1 MDFQYQAANSQGQI
15 LSGLISAADDREAM
29 RLLQLQNLTPI
40 SIMAGNG
47 SLAVA
52 DTGSV
57 FPAAHRDKKA
67 SNQDKNLAIQELTTL
82 LNAGVPLAESVD
94 SISVAHAGTAVGTAF
109 GIALGA
115 LRRGERFSQ
124 ALRLMELDL
133 PVYVYQLAA
142 AGELTGKLGAS
153 LQTAVTQMEYEERT
167 RQEMRNALT
176 YPAILVISGI
186 SATLL
191 VFIVVV
197 PKFANLLKGNTA
209 NIPWL
214 SKWVIGTG
222 MFVQAN
228 LLWVGLIAAALVMG
242 AVVAMRNPGIR
253 RQAFES
259 LVRVP
264 ILGLWIVETEMG
276 RWASMLGAL
285 LENRVPII
293 TAMELAL
300 GGVKISTLRNSLQQV
315 LREVRGGTRFADAL
329 ASNRAMGATGINLVR
344 VGERSGEL
352 APMLRALAT
361 LYENAGRDRMKRF
374 LLLLE
379 PIAILLIG
387 SVIGLIMVAIMLAVT
402 SMNDSVA

>member
-1 MDFQYQAANSQGQI
+1 MDFQYQAANTQGQI
-15 LSGLISAADDREAM
+15 LSGQISAADEREAM
-29 RLLQLQNLTPI
+29 RMLQQQNLMPI
-40 SIMAGNG
+40 SII
-47 SLAVA
+47 S
-52 DTGSV
+52 
-57 FPAAHRDKKA
+57 AAAMPNDGQASNKKA
-67 SNQDKNLAIQELTTL
+67 SSQDKTLAIQELTTL

-94 SISVAHAGTAVGTAF
+94 SISVAHAGTAIGTAF
-109 GIALGA
+109 AGALTG
-115 LRRGERFSQ
+115 LRRGERFSE
-124 ALRLMELDL
+124 ALRLTELEL
-133 PVYVYQLAA
+133 PVYLYQLVA
-142 AGELTGKLGAS
+142 AGELTGKLGQS
-153 LQTAVTQMEYEERT
+153 LQTAVAQMEYEDRM

-176 YPAILVISGI
+176 YPAILVVSGI
-186 SATLL
+186 AATLL

-209 NIPWL
+209 NIPLL
-214 SKWVIGTG
+214 SKWVISTG

-228 LLWVGLIAAALVMG
+228 LLWVALISLSLVMGTAAAL
-242 AVVAMRNPGIR
+242 RNPVMR
-253 RQAFES
+253 SRAFEW
-259 LVRVP
+259 LVRIP
-264 ILGLWIVETEMG
+264 ILGQWIIETEMG
-276 RWASMLGAL
+276 RWSSMLGAL

-300 GGVKISTLRNSLQQV
+300 SGVRISALRNSLQQV

-329 ASNRAMGATGINLVR
+329 ATNRALGATGINLVR

-387 SVIGLIMVAIMLAVT
+387 SIIGVIMVAIMLAVT
-402 SMNDSVA
+402 SMNESVG

>member
-1 MDFQYQAANSQGQI
+1 MEFQYQAANSQGQV
-15 LSGLISAADDREAM
+15 LSGQISAADERQAM
-29 RLLQLQNLTPI
+29 RLLQQQNLTPI
-40 SIMAGNG
+40 SIT
-47 SLAVA
+47 S
-52 DTGSV
+52 
-57 FPAAHRDKKA
+57 AATVSSGGKTSSKPA
-67 SNQDKNLAIQELTTL
+67 SNQDKTLAIQELTTL
-82 LNAGVPLAESVD
+82 LNAGVPLAESVA
-94 SISVAHAGTAVGTAF
+94 SISIAHAGSTIGSAF
-109 GIALGA
+109 AIGLTA
-115 LRRGERFSQ
+115 LRRGERFSE
-124 ALRLMELDL
+124 ALRLMALDL

-153 LQTAVTQMEYEERT
+153 LHTAVTQMEYEDRM

-186 SATLL
+186 AATLL

-197 PKFANLLKGNTA
+197 PKFANLLKGNA
-209 NIPWL
+209 SNIPLL

-228 LLWVGLIAAALVMG
+228 LLWVGLIAFAIIMSVLSG
-242 AVVAMRNPGIR
+242 LRNPVMR
-253 RQAFES
+253 RRAFEG
-259 LVRVP
+259 LVRIP
-264 ILGLWIVETEMG
+264 ILGLWILETEMG

-300 GGVKISTLRNSLQQV
+300 SGVKITALRNSLQQV

-329 ASNRAMGATGINLVR
+329 ANNRALEATGINLIR

-361 LYENAGRDRMKRF
+361 LYDNAGRDRMKRF

-387 SVIGLIMVAIMLAVT
+387 SIIGLIMVAIMLAVT

>member
-1 MDFQYQAANSQGQI
+1 MEFQYQAANTQGQV
-15 LSGLISAADDREAM
+15 LSGQISADDEREVM
-29 RLLQLQNLTPI
+29 RLLQQQNLTPI
-40 SIMAGNG
+40 SIA
-47 SLAVA
+47 SATTRPA
-52 DTGSV
+52 DQ
-57 FPAAHRDKKA
+57 HA
-67 SNQDKNLAIQELTTL
+67 SPTKSSRQDKTLAMQELATL
-82 LNAGVPLAESVD
+82 LNAGVPLAESVE
-94 SISVAHAGTAVGTAF
+94 SISSAHAGTAIGTAF
-109 GIALGA
+109 GCTLAA
-115 LRRGERFSQ
+115 LRSGERFSE
-124 ALRLMELDL
+124 ALRLANLDL
-133 PVYVYQLAA
+133 PAYLYQLAA
-142 AGELTGKLGAS
+142 AGELTGKLGQS
-153 LQTAVTQMEYEERT
+153 LQTAVAQMQYEDRV

-186 SATLL
+186 AATLL

-197 PKFANLLKGNTA
+197 PKFANLLKGDTA
-209 NIPWL
+209 AVPLL

-228 LLWVGLIAAALVMG
+228 LLWVALTSLALIMGAAL
-242 AVVAMRNPGIR
+242 AFSKPALRER
-253 RQAFES
+253 AFEGLS
-259 LVRVP
+259 RLP
-264 ILGLWIVETEMG
+264 LLGQWIIETEMG

-300 GGVKISTLRNSLQQV
+300 SGVRISTLRNSLQQV
-315 LREVRGGTRFADAL
+315 LREVRGGARFADAL
-329 ASNRAMGATGINLVR
+329 ATNRALEATGINLVR

-387 SVIGLIMVAIMLAVT
+387 GVIGVIMVAIMLAVT
-402 SMNDSVA
+402 SMSTNIG